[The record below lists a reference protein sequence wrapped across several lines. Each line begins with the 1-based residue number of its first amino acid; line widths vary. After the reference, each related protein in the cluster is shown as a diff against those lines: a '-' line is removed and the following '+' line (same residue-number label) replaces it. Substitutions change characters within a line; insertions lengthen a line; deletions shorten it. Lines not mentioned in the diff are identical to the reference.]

1 MGGGRGLGRGRLIE
15 GCRNKV
21 EVHGLVRES
30 ALQVY
35 KIICNNIFKLGNLL
49 NSTREVVEYFFVL
62 CPRKQRHTSHRC
74 STCMTPRR
82 RCFTRPSS
90 VMNGL

>member
-1 MGGGRGLGRGRLIE
+1 M
-15 GCRNKV
+15 
-21 EVHGLVRES
+21 HGLVHEL

-49 NSTREVVEYFFVL
+49 PSTQEVGEYFFIL
-62 CPRKQRHTSHRC
+62 CPRKQRHTSHGC
-74 STCMTPRR
+74 TTCMNTRR

-90 VMNGL
+90 VVNGL

>member
-1 MGGGRGLGRGRLIE
+1 M
-15 GCRNKV
+15 
-21 EVHGLVRES
+21 HGLVREL
-30 ALQVY
+30 ALQLY
-35 KIICNNIFKLGNLL
+35 KTICNNISKLGNLL
-49 NSTREVVEYFFVL
+49 HSTREVVEYFFIL

-90 VMNGL
+90 VAKDCNENKYEM